1 MEIRVSY
8 EHSLACAPAEFIV
21 LVPSQVIA
29 ECAGQRNPESENP
42 LKPATTVQSD
52 AFAAPGFGR
61 RDKRP
66 HQIRAS

>member
-29 ECAGQRNPESENP
+29 ECAGQR
-42 LKPATTVQSD
+42 PARGCRNTWL
-52 AFAAPGFGR
+52 
-61 RDKRP
+61 
-66 HQIRAS
+66 I